1 MKYCKKINLKCEKL
15 IRDYLLDLVLVPSE
29 ILDQVKI
36 PHRLPRELLQTIND
50 ELTSYGVPEL
60 LYCQSYI
67 RAKDTKQGIHVD
79 GVDYIW
85 HAAINLPIKNTQ
97 NTKFTWYDGEYT
109 IEKKTQDT
117 GAISG
122 MTPIS
127 FFELTDIKE
136 LAVTESIELDQAHL
150 IRVDKPHNAE
160 SNSDGYRWIFTM
172 RFKGNPT
179 FEELYDKLP
188 S

>member
-1 MKYCKKINLKCEKL
+1 MEYYKRINLKCEKL

-29 ILDQVKI
+29 IEDQVKI
-36 PHRLPRELLQTIND
+36 PHRLPKELLQTIND
-50 ELTSYGVPEL
+50 ELASYGVPEL

-67 RAKDTKQGIHVD
+67 RAKGTTQGIHVD
-79 GVDYIW
+79 GVDYLW
-85 HAAINLPIKNTQ
+85 HAAINLPIQNTQ
-97 NTKFTWYDGEYT
+97 DTKFTWYHGEYT
-109 IEKKTQDT
+109 IEQKTQET

-122 MTPIS
+122 TAPIT
-127 FFELTDIKE
+127 FFKLTDVKS
-136 LAVTESIELDQAHL
+136 LYPAASIELDQACL
-150 IRVDKPHNAE
+150 VRVDEPHNAE
-160 SNSDGYRWIFTM
+160 SNFDGYRWIFTM

>member
-15 IRDYLLDLVLVPSE
+15 IRDYLLELVLVPTV
-29 ILDQVKI
+29 IHDQIKI
-36 PHRLPRELLQTIND
+36 PHRLPQELLKTIND
-50 ELTSYGVPEL
+50 ELASYGIPEL

-67 RAKDTKQGIHVD
+67 RAKGTTQGVHVD
-79 GVDYIW
+79 GVDFLW
-85 HAAINLPIKNTQ
+85 HAAINLPIENTK
-97 NTKFTWYDGEYT
+97 NTKFRWYDGEYN
-109 IEKKTQDT
+109 IERKTQDT

-122 MTPIS
+122 MAPIT
-127 FFELTDIKE
+127 FFEIVDIKE
-136 LAVTESIELDQAHL
+136 LVAVETIELDQAYL
-150 IRVDKPHNAE
+150 VRVDKPHHAE
-160 SNSDGYRWIFTM
+160 SNSDGYRWVFTM